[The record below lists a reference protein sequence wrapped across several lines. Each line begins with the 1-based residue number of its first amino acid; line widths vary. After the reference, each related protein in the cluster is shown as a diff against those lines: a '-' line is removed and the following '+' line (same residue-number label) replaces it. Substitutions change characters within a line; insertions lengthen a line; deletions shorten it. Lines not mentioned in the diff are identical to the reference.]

1 MPDSGQSSLAS
12 FIDHTLL
19 RPDAMVSD
27 IERLCTEAIEH
38 NFKAVCVHGSY
49 LPLAHS
55 LLQGTPVLLAV
66 VCGFPLGATPAAVKA
81 FEAETYLKQGAA
93 EIDMVVNLGWIKS
106 AQWEMLGEELLLL
119 RGVAPAATL
128 KLILETAYLGRDEII
143 RCCELAVEHSW
154 NFVKTSTGFGPGGAS
169 LKDVRLMKEIVG
181 NHLQVK
187 ASGGIRD
194 LETARAF
201 IAAGASRIGTS
212 SGLKIMMA
220 EQQESKN

>member
-1 MPDSGQSSLAS
+1 MPDFSQTSLAS

-19 RPDAMVSD
+19 RPDATVSD
-27 IERLCTEAIEH
+27 IEKLCAEAIKH

-66 VCGFPLGATPAAVKA
+66 VCGFPLGAAPPAVKA

-106 AQWEMLGEELLLL
+106 AHWEKMGEELLLL
-119 RGVAPAATL
+119 RAIVPEATL
-128 KLILETAYLGRDEII
+128 KLILETAYLERDEII
-143 RCCELAVEHSW
+143 RCCELAAEHDW
-154 NFVKTSTGFGPGGAS
+154 NFVKTSTGFGPGGAT
-169 LKDVRLMKEIVG
+169 LKDVRLMKEIAG
-181 NHLQVK
+181 NKLQVK

-212 SGLKIMMA
+212 SGLKIIMA
-220 EQQESKN
+220 EQSETGN